1 MLHQNSSDKHKKQK
15 YILNSPKLSIGMFSN
30 QQSVIS
36 KLISSKIKGNIQQQ
50 NISRTTCEFR
60 AATPISPPKSQS
72 FSNKFNYNSLSQL
85 SRVNSNCNLDNIQQ
99 DQNKQDE
106 TNAELGDVSIRLR
119 NNDEDVINKVQKN
132 LKSIGEQ
139 INKKK
144 CSQINSFLLLSW
156 QKQLNQNCE
165 KLIKALSL
173 QLNSSQNFY
182 KPSFHYES
190 VIQLQK
196 QLNEEKKNRLLVEEQ
211 TSKIIQSQEQQIKQY
226 IITIQ
231 MLEQELN
238 LKE

>member
-1 MLHQNSSDKHKKQK
+1 MLHQKNSDKHKKQK
-15 YILNSPKLSIGMFSN
+15 YILNSPKLSAGMFSN
-30 QQSVIS
+30 QHSVIS
-36 KLISSKIKGNIQQQ
+36 QLISNKIKGNQQQQ

-60 AATPISPPKSQS
+60 APTPISPPKSGS

-106 TNAELGDVSIRLR
+106 TNVEQGDVSIRLR
-119 NNDEDVINKVQKN
+119 NNEEDVIQKVQKN
-132 LKSIGEQ
+132 LKLIGEQ

-182 KPSFHYES
+182 KPSLHCES
-190 VIQLQK
+190 VIQLQR

-231 MLEQELN
+231 MLDQELN
-238 LKE
+238 LKQ